1 MENLALID
9 SFSEFKDDK
18 LIDRVTLMAI
28 LEDVFRNALKKKY
41 GSDDNFDII
50 INPDKGDME
59 IWRRRVIV
67 ADDDLDLENEEITL
81 TEARKIEAD
90 FEIGEEVSEEV
101 KLIDLGRRAILALR
115 QNLISKIHEHDNT
128 NLYKQFKDI
137 IGEIYTAEVH
147 HVRPKVVILVD
158 DEGNEIVLPK
168 EKQIPSDFFRKGDN
182 VRGIIESVE
191 LKGNKPQ
198 IIMSRTSDKF
208 LEKLFEQ
215 EIPEVFDGLIMV
227 KNVVRIPG
235 EKAKVAVD
243 SYDDRIDP
251 VGACVGMKGSRIHG
265 IVRELGN
272 ENIDVIN
279 YTNNIQLYITRA
291 LSPAKVSSVKI
302 NEETKRAEVFL
313 KLEEVS
319 KAIGRG
325 GHNIKLAGLLTGYE
339 LDVIREGASDNG
351 EEDDIELTEFS
362 DEIDEWIID
371 EFAKIGLDTAR
382 SVLNQDVEDLVRRTD
397 LEEETIL
404 DVIKILK
411 EEFDN

>member
-1 MENLALID
+1 
-9 SFSEFKDDK
+9 
-18 LIDRVTLMAI
+18 MAI
-28 LEDVFRNALKKKY
+28 LEDVFRNALKKKF

-59 IWRRRVIV
+59 IWQRRVIV
-67 ADDDLDLENEEITL
+67 ADDDLDLDHLEITL
-81 TEARKIEAD
+81 TDARKIEPD

-128 NLYKQFKDI
+128 NLYKQFKDL

-147 HVRPKVVILVD
+147 HVRPRVVILVD

-182 VRGIIESVE
+182 VRGIIENVE

-198 IIMSRTSDKF
+198 IIMSRTSEKF

-279 YTNNIQLYITRA
+279 FTTNTQLYITRA
-291 LSPAKVSSVKI
+291 LSPAKVSSIKI
-302 NEETKRAEVFL
+302 DEENKRAEVFL

-325 GHNIKLAGLLTGYE
+325 GHNIKLAGQLTGYE
-339 LDVIREGASDNG
+339 LDVIREGNVAE
-351 EEDDIELTEFS
+351 EEDDVELTEFS
-362 DEIDEWIID
+362 DEIDGWVID

-382 SVLNQDVEDLVRRTD
+382 SILKQDVNDLVRRTD

-404 DVIKILK
+404 EVMKILND
-411 EEFDN
+411 EFNS

>member
-1 MENLALID
+1 
-9 SFSEFKDDK
+9 
-18 LIDRVTLMAI
+18 

-67 ADDDLDLENEEITL
+67 ADEDLDFENEEITL

-147 HVRPKVVILVD
+147 HVRPRVVILVD

-198 IIMSRTSDKF
+198 IVMSRTSDKF

-279 YTNNIQLYITRA
+279 YTTNNQLYITRA
-291 LSPAKVSSVKI
+291 LSPAKVSSIKI

-339 LDVIREGASDNG
+339 LDVIREGDVASG

-362 DEIDEWIID
+362 DEIEEWIIE

-382 SVLNQDVEDLVRRTD
+382 SILNQDVEDLVRRTD

>member
-1 MENLALID
+1 MENLALIE

-67 ADDDLDLENEEITL
+67 ADEDLDLENEEITL
-81 TEARKIEAD
+81 TEARKIEPD

-128 NLYKQFKDI
+128 NLYKQFKDL

-147 HVRPKVVILVD
+147 HVRPRVVILVD

-168 EKQIPSDFFRKGDN
+168 EKQIPSDFFRKGDS
-182 VRGIIESVE
+182 VRGIIENVE

-198 IIMSRTSDKF
+198 IIMSRTSEKF

-279 YTNNIQLYITRA
+279 YTTNTNLYITRA
-291 LSPAKVSSVKI
+291 LSPAKVSSIKI
-302 NEETKRAEVFL
+302 DEENKRAEVFL

-339 LDVIREGASDNG
+339 LDVIREGNVAE
-351 EEDDIELTEFS
+351 EEDDVELTEFS
-362 DEIDEWIID
+362 DEIDGWVID

-382 SVLNQDVEDLVRRTD
+382 SVLKQDVSDLVRRTD
-397 LEEETIL
+397 LEEETVL
-404 DVIKILK
+404 DVMRILK
-411 EEFDN
+411 AEFEN

>member
-1 MENLALID
+1 MENLALIE

-28 LEDVFRNALKKKY
+28 LEDVFRNALKKKF

-81 TEARKIEAD
+81 TEARKIEPD

-128 NLYKQFKDI
+128 NLYKQFKDL

-147 HVRPKVVILVD
+147 HVRPRVVILVD

-182 VRGIIESVE
+182 VRGIIENVE

-198 IIMSRTSDKF
+198 IIMSRTSEKF

-279 YTNNIQLYITRA
+279 YTTNNQLYITRA
-291 LSPAKVSSVKI
+291 LSPAKVSSIKI

-339 LDVIREGASDNG
+339 LDVIREGNIAE
-351 EEDDIELTEFS
+351 EEDDVELTEFS
-362 DEIDEWIID
+362 DEIDGWVID

-382 SVLNQDVEDLVRRTD
+382 SILKQDVNDLVRRTD

-404 DVIKILK
+404 DVMRILK
-411 EEFDN
+411 EEFNS